1 VYRGNIIII
10 GASTGGPKTLD
21 KIFTG
26 LPALDAAV
34 LIVQHIAPPIDAM
47 MAKRLNTRTAMDVCL
62 PERGDLLRRGR
73 IYVAPSRIHLKLVSN
88 GRIDL
93 SENGKV
99 SCCRPC
105 IDVAMG
111 SVAEQPGRVVGVIL
125 TGMGYDGAEG
135 IAHLKSI
142 GGVTIAQD
150 EETSTIYGMPRAARE
165 TGKVDFGLPHGGIGQ
180 KLISLVGR
188 LEVSASR

>member
-10 GASTGGPKTLD
+10 GASTGGPKTLE
-21 KIFTG
+21 KILTG

-34 LIVQHIAPPIDAM
+34 LIVQHIAPPIDAL
-47 MAKRLNTRTAMDVCL
+47 MAKRLNTRTTMDVCL

-73 IYVAPSRIHLKLVSN
+73 VYVAPSRIHLKLVSN

-93 SENGKV
+93 SVNEKMN
-99 SCCRPC
+99 CCRPSV
-105 IDVAMG
+105 DVAMG
-111 SVAEQPGRVVGVIL
+111 SVAEHPGRVVGVIL
-125 TGMGYDGAEG
+125 TGMGYDGVEG
-135 IAHLKSI
+135 IAHVKSI

-165 TGKVDFGLPHGGIGQ
+165 TGKVDFVLPDDEIGE
-180 KLISLVGR
+180 KLVSLVGK